1 MLHVHFSNLDVYTQ
15 NDCELI
21 DGKGSEFTLASLKC
35 SGRSSSC
42 TVSMSAALAGA
53 SGAVS
58 SAECCSDLSLD
69 DWKADEP
76 GLRPSRTPFSRF
88 MISLQTYIPVFERS
102 VHSYKYT
109 GQREESSI
117 LQRLI
122 PLKQQRSSTGME
134 GGSV

>member
-1 MLHVHFSNLDVYTQ
+1 MCKREMFANREVV
-15 NDCELI
+15 
-21 DGKGSEFTLASLKC
+21 KGQSITLASLKC

-88 MISLQTYIPVFERS
+88 MINFKRTFRCSENQFTVTDVFGIAKKVLYCS
-102 VHSYKYT
+102 V
-109 GQREESSI
+109 
-117 LQRLI
+117 
-122 PLKQQRSSTGME
+122 
-134 GGSV
+134 